1 MENFSSSRNSLIS
14 DCYMATHNK
23 IERFIGQP
31 VNDACD
37 AENLTQDVYLKLLE
51 YDKELTADT
60 ITSLVYTIAR
70 NIVNDYLRH
79 AYRTGA
85 VKEYL
90 RENSLLYSTDIEA
103 EVSARD
109 IAVMERSCVERL
121 PRQRRIIYVMSR
133 YFEKSIAD
141 ISTRLSLSTRTVEN
155 PLRMGR
161 RDVREYLAMVI

>member
-1 MENFSSSRNSLIS
+1 MENFSSSRNRLIS

-23 IERFIGQP
+23 IERFISQR

-109 IAVMERSCVERL
+109 IAVMERSRVERL

-155 PLRMGR
+155 HLRMGR

>member
-1 MENFSSSRNSLIS
+1 MENFSSSRNRLIS

-23 IERFIGQP
+23 IERFISHR
-31 VNDACD
+31 VNDTCE

-51 YDKELTADT
+51 YDKELTAET

-79 AYRTGA
+79 VYRTGS
-85 VKEYL
+85 VNEYL
-90 RENSLLYSTDIEA
+90 HENSLLYATDVEA

-109 IAVMERSCVERL
+109 IAVMERSRVERL

-155 PLRMGR
+155 HLRMGR
-161 RDVREYLAMVI
+161 RDVRDYMAMVI

>member
-1 MENFSSSRNSLIS
+1 MENFSSSRNRLIS

-23 IERFIGQP
+23 IERFIGQR
-31 VNDACD
+31 VNDICE

-90 RENSLLYSTDIEA
+90 RENSLLYSTDVEA

-109 IAVMERSCVERL
+109 IAVMERSRVERL

-155 PLRMGR
+155 HLRMGR
-161 RDVREYLAMVI
+161 RDVREYMAMVI

>member
-1 MENFSSSRNSLIS
+1 
-14 DCYMATHNK
+14 MATHNK
-23 IERFIGQP
+23 IERFIGQR

-109 IAVMERSCVERL
+109 IAVMERSRVERL

-155 PLRMGR
+155 HLRMGR

>member
-1 MENFSSSRNSLIS
+1 MENFSSSRNRLIS
-14 DCYMATHNK
+14 DCYMATYNK
-23 IERFIGQP
+23 IERFISHR
-31 VNDACD
+31 VNDTCE

-51 YDKELTADT
+51 YDKELTAET

-79 AYRTGA
+79 VYRTGS
-85 VKEYL
+85 VNEYL
-90 RENSLLYSTDIEA
+90 RENSLLYATDVEA

-109 IAVMERSCVERL
+109 IAVMERSRVERL

-155 PLRMGR
+155 HLRMGR
-161 RDVREYLAMVI
+161 RDVRDYMAMVI